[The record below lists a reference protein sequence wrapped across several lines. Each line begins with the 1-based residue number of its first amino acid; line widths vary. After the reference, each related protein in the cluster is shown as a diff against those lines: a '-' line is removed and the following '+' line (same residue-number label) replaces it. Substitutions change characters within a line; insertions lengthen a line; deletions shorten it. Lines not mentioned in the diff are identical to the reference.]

1 VTSAAHD
8 HDNLAPPRIEEVSDG
23 VFAYIQPDGG
33 WCLNNTGFLV
43 GSDSVVSVDASST
56 ERRTRAYLEA
66 IASVTVAPVRTL
78 INTHS
83 HLDHTNGNC
92 FFGPTTIVAHHDC
105 RTEMLNMPPMPPGV
119 GPFPGVDWGNIE
131 KAPPTLT
138 FSDSVTMFVDD
149 LRIEVRYVGT
159 PAHTTNDVTVWVP
172 ERSVLFAGDII
183 FNGGTP
189 FNVAGSISG
198 ALKVLEDIRAL
209 NPTVIVPGHGDV
221 CDVGVIDGLVA
232 YLNFVTE
239 TAKSAKAAGL
249 SPLDAALQTDLGEF
263 ADLLDPERIVGNLHR
278 AYAELDGAAPGA
290 PVSIMVAMQEMV
302 RYNGGQPLRCL
313 A

>member
-8 HDNLAPPRIEEVSDG
+8 HDNLPPPRVEEVSDG
-23 VFAYIQPDGG
+23 VFAYIQPDGS

-43 GSDSVVSVDASST
+43 GRDGVVSIDASST

-66 IASVTVAPVRTL
+66 IASVTSAPVRTL

-92 FFGPTTIVAHHDC
+92 FFAPATIVAHDHC
-105 RTEMLNMPPMPPGV
+105 RTDMVNMPLMTPGI
-119 GPFPGVDWGNIE
+119 GPFPGVEWGDIE

-138 FSDSVTMFVDD
+138 FSDSLTVWVDD
-149 LRIEVRYVGT
+149 LRCEVRYVGT
-159 PAHTTNDVTVWVP
+159 PAHTTNDVIVWLP
-172 ERSVLFAGDII
+172 ERSVLYAGDLV

-198 ALKVLEDIRAL
+198 ALKVLDDIRAL
-209 NPTVIVPGHGDV
+209 DPDVIVPGHGDV
-221 CDVGVIDGLVA
+221 CDVGVLDGLVS

-239 TAKSAKAAGL
+239 TAKSAQAAGL
-249 SPLDAALQTDLGEF
+249 SPLEAALEADLGEF
-263 ADLLDPERIVGNLHR
+263 SGLLDPERIVGNLHR
-278 AYAELDGAAPGA
+278 AYAELDGAEPGA
-290 PVSIMVAMQEMV
+290 PIGMAAMQDMV